1 MKKKVTARNLY
12 FFSPYVW
19 GYIKKGHSHCWA
31 QMMAHDRWQNEKLLN
46 LCFLS
51 SSLLILKWM
60 IFSPK
65 KFRLNFV
72 IREKMLKISRRLK
85 ELLVSL
91 QLMINPKKYLGLY
104 FITSC
109 GSLYSKYFLYN
120 LILVVLLPKAKI
132 TLFYSDISA
141 LSCTHFCL
149 YHD

>member
-1 MKKKVTARNLY
+1 MWKKGNGKKFV
-12 FFSPYVW
+12 FFPPYVW

-31 QMMAHDRWQNEKLLN
+31 QMIAHDRWQNEKLLN

-51 SSLLILKWM
+51 SSLLILKWL

-72 IREKMLKISRRLK
+72 IREKVLKISRWLK
-85 ELLVSL
+85 ELLVPL
-91 QLMINPKKYLGLY
+91 QLMINPKKSLGLY

-109 GSLYSKYFLYN
+109 GSLYSKYVLYN

-132 TLFYSDISA
+132 SLFYSYISA

-149 YHD
+149 